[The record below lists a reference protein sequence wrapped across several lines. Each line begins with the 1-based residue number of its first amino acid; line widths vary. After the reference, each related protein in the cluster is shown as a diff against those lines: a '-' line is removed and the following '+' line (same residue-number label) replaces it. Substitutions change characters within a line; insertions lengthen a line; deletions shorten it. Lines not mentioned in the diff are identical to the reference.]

1 MLGPAGT
8 CFAASASISGLRSV
22 PTTTPVVPTTDAA
35 VRATMPVQRATSRA
49 RSPAVVA
56 QLIESIG
63 SANLDPLTR
72 GTLGFELGVL
82 TASFDVG
89 QFSLAEQRR
98 RLIYRMAG
106 LANFADSV
114 RAGDLYAA
122 LVASRRIH
130 GSFTGNEFMS
140 AYISR
145 LLECQQDI
153 AFSTPFGPSNPAFGP
168 QVVFGHMHDEPLSGE
183 HVGNA
188 IRLRPEIGILCAVAD
203 AAWRAALPP
212 TSIRS
217 ETV

>member
-22 PTTTPVVPTTDAA
+22 PTTTPVDLQDGGT
-35 VRATMPVQRATSRA
+35 RQFRRQRSC
-49 RSPAVVA
+49 
-56 QLIESIG
+56 
-63 SANLDPLTR
+63 
-72 GTLGFELGVL
+72 
-82 TASFDVG
+82 
-89 QFSLAEQRR
+89 
-98 RLIYRMAG
+98 
-106 LANFADSV
+106 
-114 RAGDLYAA
+114 
-122 LVASRRIH
+122 
-130 GSFTGNEFMS
+130 
-140 AYISR
+140 ISR
-145 LLECQQDI
+145 LLEYQQDI